1 MVVVGEDMAVVEDTL
16 PVIWAALVVLAW
28 RAAESAAESA
38 ADMGRRRAIAAT
50 DTNRTVYPPPSFF
63 ELIERSPGPPGF
75 SFDRQIQGEF
85 EKTRT

>member
-28 RAAESAAESA
+28 RAAESA